1 MIFKYRKI
9 LDSEIDKELWMTY
22 KKVLIIENEIK
33 RNRIFENN
41 TCKNIWTEKSH
52 VIIVLKLMQCCD
64 F

>member
-41 TCKNIWTEKSH
+41 TCKNI
-52 VIIVLKLMQCCD
+52 
-64 F
+64 